1 MKRSFRTL
9 YSATFHDSQS
19 GLLLSKPDLGVL
31 RIHEIFGKSK
41 VNSSNLQTT
50 REISIPEALSLS
62 PNTSSRLHSATV
74 STSEELDNILRVSS
88 SSSSSN
94 AQSRFS
100 ISLSTRVANTVS
112 LRDTIT
118 LVKRATD
125 QGILVRAC
133 VLNAWEH
140 GLDALEDAVARLAD
154 SGAAVITAAAASS
167 TSTTTDIDRR
177 NKENE
182 KKSIINDLDEDEV
195 REAVERVFNLD
206 VAGDAMLE
214 RFCARLSL
222 QSSKIALQAGIT
234 RLESQSDDNNDGYI
248 IKTSELIQLA
258 KEEGRKVIL

>member
-50 REISIPEALSLS
+50 REISIPDALSLS
-62 PNTSSRLHSATV
+62 SNTSSRLYSATV

-88 SSSSSN
+88 SSSSN
-94 AQSRFS
+94 ALSRFS
-100 ISLSTRVANTVS
+100 ISLSTRGANTVS

-125 QGILVRAC
+125 QGFLVRAS

-167 TSTTTDIDRR
+167 TGTTTDIDRR
-177 NKENE
+177 NKLTE

-206 VAGDAMLE
+206 VAGDAMLS

-248 IKTSELIQLA
+248 IKTSELIQIA

>member
-31 RIHEIFGKSK
+31 RIHEIFGQSK
-41 VNSSNLQTT
+41 VKSSIHPVT

-62 PNTSSRLHSATV
+62 SNNSSRLYSATV

-88 SSSSSN
+88 SSSSN

-100 ISLSTRVANTVS
+100 ISLSTRGANTVS
-112 LRDTIT
+112 LRDTIA

-125 QGILVRAC
+125 QGFLVRAC

-177 NKENE
+177 NKQND

-206 VAGDAMLE
+206 VAGDAMLS
-214 RFCARLSL
+214 RFCARLSF